1 MYGESG
7 GMSHIVTATYE
18 RSHPVNKTKK
28 SLSVVTLSAVIG
40 AGGVGTAAVAAP
52 SLAPA
57 VTTEPGAT
65 AASQEQV
72 LAEIFAEI
80 NTFRT
85 SQGLAPAQYNPVVSQ
100 TAQGWSDQM
109 ASTGA
114 FEHNPDYAA
123 SPDLAG
129 WSKAGEVIASRSDHS
144 AQGIVQQWIN
154 SPGHNAILSDP
165 DLNTLGIGVT
175 FADGDQTLYAV
186 ANFFQYSPDHPATVP
201 APGAV
206 AVPAPEAM
214 PDPGPAPVPAP
225 APDPAPVPEPEPA
238 PAPVPEPET
247 EPVVDLQPAPAPAPA
262 PVPLPG
268 PAEPEQPGAGAPQ
281 PDRDGK
287 DCWPH
292 GNRGDVRGGW
302 NDPGRAGDPHTGQT
316 ADWQHGGQFGDHGP
330 RGGDHRGGGH
340 HGGGHHG
347 GGR

>member
-1 MYGESG
+1 
-7 GMSHIVTATYE
+7 MSHLVTATYE

-28 SLSVVTLSAVIG
+28 SLSIITLSAVIG

-57 VTTEPGAT
+57 VTVEPGAAT
-65 AASQEQV
+65 SSKEQV

-85 SQGLAPAQYNPVVSQ
+85 AQGLAPVQYNPVVSQ

-109 ASTGA
+109 ASSGV
-114 FEHNPDYAA
+114 FEHNPDYAG

-175 FADGDQTLYAV
+175 FSDGDQALYAV
-186 ANFFQYSPDHPATVP
+186 ANFFHYSPDHPATVP
-201 APGAV
+201 APGAEASPV
-206 AVPAPEAM
+206 PEPAPAPEPA
-214 PDPGPAPVPAP
+214 PVPEPAPLPEPAPETEPVINPAPAPAPVPAP
-225 APDPAPVPEPEPA
+225 APA
-238 PAPVPEPET
+238 
-247 EPVVDLQPAPAPAPA
+247 Q
-262 PVPLPG
+262 
-268 PAEPEQPGAGAPQ
+268 PEQPGTGAPQ
-281 PDRDGK
+281 PERDGK

-292 GNRGDVRGGW
+292 GDRGESRGGW

-316 ADWQHGGQFGDHGP
+316 AGWQHGGQHGDHGP
-330 RGGDHRGGGH
+330 RGG
-340 HGGGHHG
+340 HHG